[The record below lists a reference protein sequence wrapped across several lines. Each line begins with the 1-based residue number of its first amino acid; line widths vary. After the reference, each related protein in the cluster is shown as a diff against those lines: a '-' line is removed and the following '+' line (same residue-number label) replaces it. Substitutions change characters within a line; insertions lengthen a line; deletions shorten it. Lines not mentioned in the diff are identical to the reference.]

1 METGRCLVG
10 TKASLLS
17 PFFLASLLVAVVKA
31 EIRCYCNT
39 PTCVTTGYMCKSE
52 LGICYSDLVG
62 DYRKHSPPEH
72 GCIDHR
78 PESRSPA
85 LCPDGPA
92 DGHSR
97 DWPLVQCC
105 REDMCNY
112 NDLPGMTFQT
122 SSDRTDHERRSD
134 WSPVGPDELPSSS
147 AIWFRAAVIA
157 VPITGAVILSFLVFV
172 AIRMLRNEDKRHRKR
187 HQILS
192 ALHRGYPYSQKT
204 FISVRTRDVENE
216 LTSTPSNSVADDSP
230 LSTSETK
237 KDICTSHSNV
247 TLVHWEKC
255 DVTESIDVI

>member
-1 METGRCLVG
+1 MGAGRCLVG
-10 TKASLLS
+10 TMASLLS

-52 LGICYSDLVG
+52 LGICYSDLLG

-78 PESRSPA
+78 PESRSPV
-85 LCPDGPA
+85 LCPDGA
-92 DGHSR
+92 AEGSSR
-97 DWPLVQCC
+97 DWPMVQCC
-105 REDMCNY
+105 TEDMCNY
-112 NDLPGMTFQT
+112 NDHPGIPFQT
-122 SSDRTDHERRSD
+122 SSDRTDHERQND
-134 WSPVGPDELPSSS
+134 WSPVGPDEQLPSSS

-157 VPITGAVILSFLVFV
+157 VPITGAVILTFLVFV

-204 FISVRTRDVENE
+204 FISVRTQDIEKESTAASSNCV
-216 LTSTPSNSVADDSP
+216 TSSSSFSA
-230 LSTSETK
+230 SETK
-237 KDICTSHSNV
+237 NSSSSHPNV
-247 TLVHWEKC
+247 TLVHWEQC
-255 DVTESIDVI
+255 NVTDSIDVI

>member
-1 METGRCLVG
+1 
-10 TKASLLS
+10 
-17 PFFLASLLVAVVKA
+17 
-31 EIRCYCNT
+31 
-39 PTCVTTGYMCKSE
+39 MCKSE

-62 DYRKHSPPEH
+62 DYRKNSPPEH

-85 LCPDGPA
+85 LCPDGSA
-92 DGHSR
+92 EGHSR

-122 SSDRTDHERRSD
+122 SSDRTDHERQND

-157 VPITGAVILSFLVFV
+157 VPITGAVILTFLVFV

-204 FISVRTRDVENE
+204 LISVRTQDVEKE
-216 LTSTPSNSVADDSP
+216 LTATPSDCGADNSP
-230 LSTSETK
+230 SETK
-237 KDICTSHSNV
+237 KDISTSHSNV
-247 TLVHWEKC
+247 TLVHWERC
-255 DVTESIDVI
+255 NVTESIDVI